1 MSHCLS
7 ECSSA
12 AVWLFTCLENGLK
25 FGRLEGGRGALQAVP
40 SLPHHLSRALHTSSA
55 SAGEHSS
62 RNCPSLLMS
71 ELILSAL
78 HVLSVNY
85 NNFGVWNLAEKF
97 LLKHYRLFLENA
109 RCPWNMSPEWDKVIN
124 VPVKQLSH
132 VKHRSNYIRKKKK
145 GLSDSLRNTDL
156 FWPLFV
162 SATTY
167 PWKRFGICMWPSG
180 SGSRVCP
187 GGGVWVYQVSSTQ
200 LWVFS
205 SHKEYFGLF
214 CSVLL
219 FCSISK

>member
-62 RNCPSLLMS
+62 RNCPSWLMS

-85 NNFGVWNLAEKF
+85 NNFGV
-97 LLKHYRLFLENA
+97 
-109 RCPWNMSPEWDKVIN
+109 
-124 VPVKQLSH
+124 
-132 VKHRSNYIRKKKK
+132 
-145 GLSDSLRNTDL
+145 
-156 FWPLFV
+156 
-162 SATTY
+162 
-167 PWKRFGICMWPSG
+167 
-180 SGSRVCP
+180 
-187 GGGVWVYQVSSTQ
+187 
-200 LWVFS
+200 
-205 SHKEYFGLF
+205 
-214 CSVLL
+214 
-219 FCSISK
+219 